1 MKLLLEEK
9 VKWQSHPHYNKT
21 NMQEIHTGFCCFL
34 QKIDHIFYWGIL
46 KLIIEA
52 LLLVKQHLSHFYFIV
67 LGKWGRKG
75 WGRGVASSPQHPSS
89 AEEQYS
95 HICISAK
102 SPNSRPFFFFFL
114 PLTLPESQ
122 RQFIAPPSLQLTRKC
137 PASGFRSSPGCPSAL
152 GCPSSS
158 RRPCP
163 RGFDVTGWRLVLVR
177 PGFCC

>member
-34 QKIDHIFYWGIL
+34 QKIDHVFYWGIL

-52 LLLVKQHLSHFYFIV
+52 LLLVKQHLSHFSFIV

-102 SPNSRPFFFFFL
+102 SPNSRLFFFFSPTDSARESETVHSPAIL
-114 PLTLPESQ
+114 AANPQVPRLRLQEQPRVPL
-122 RQFIAPPSLQLTRKC
+122 
-137 PASGFRSSPGCPSAL
+137 SPGVPQL
-152 GCPSSS
+152 
-158 RRPCP
+158 
-163 RGFDVTGWRLVLVR
+163 F
-177 PGFCC
+177 